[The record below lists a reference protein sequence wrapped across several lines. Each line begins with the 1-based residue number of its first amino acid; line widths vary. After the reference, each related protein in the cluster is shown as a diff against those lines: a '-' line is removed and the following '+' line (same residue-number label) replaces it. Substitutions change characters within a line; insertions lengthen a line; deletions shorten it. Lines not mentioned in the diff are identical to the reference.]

1 MEKKCKIYGNIYDM
15 SNVMEFKKKQNEYVP
30 NSDHMFTLTM
40 YMTPGEYE
48 VEIEMA
54 DWASDQQV
62 FEALVGT
69 AMRFSTD
76 NDLLDE
82 ETESQLIIE
91 DEDES

>member
-1 MEKKCKIYGNIYDM
+1 MGD
-15 SNVMEFKKKQNEYVP
+15 VVDFKKKQNQYEP
-30 NSDHMFTLTM
+30 GSDHMFTLTM
-40 YMTPGEYE
+40 YMTPAGEYE

-69 AMRFSTD
+69 AMKFSTD

-82 ETESQLIIE
+82 ETESQLVI
-91 DEDES
+91 DENE